1 MKLTVAK
8 LFAGVG
14 GFRVGLN
21 NIEQLL
27 NSKAVENCPWKFIWI
42 TLQGLVQYQ
51 DQNLDLEK

>member
-27 NSKAVENCPWKFIWI
+27 NSKTVENWLWKFIWI